1 VNGGPSWLER
11 GTQFA
16 GYLVQEFLGA
26 GGMAAVYRAYHDGMG
41 REVALKVLAESLAGD
56 EAFRQRFLREAR
68 AVAKVEHPHII
79 PVYEAGQVHGVPYI
93 AMRLVRGGDLRQMV
107 DRDGPMPARRAA
119 AFLSPVASA
128 LDTAHDA
135 GLVHRDVKPANM
147 LVDVG
152 RLRPEHV
159 YLSDFGLARRV
170 DQHGQDVTSL
180 TTVGLT
186 TPGQFMG
193 TPEYASPEQITGQ
206 DVDGRADQYALGCV
220 AYTLL
225 TGSAPFSRGEAVAVM
240 YAQLYDP
247 PPPVTAVRRDL
258 SGTVNKVLGR
268 AMEKR
273 PEDRYESCSA
283 FADAL
288 RESMGLSPWG
298 SEGTLALPRSPANGE
313 ADAGAGPE
321 VPPDRP
327 QAALA
332 APDRLA
338 GPRGVQALPRSGPGD
353 STRPGTWTARVG
365 PDRMYYDRVWAA
377 DAASGEMNS
386 FPGNYPERQF
396 PLSGTE
402 LLIGRRS
409 TSRNIHPEID
419 LTSPPGGPPTDT
431 GVSREHARLLAG
443 SDGTWS
449 VVDLR
454 TSNGTQV
461 NGQDIPSGVVIQL
474 HDGDR
479 INLGMWTVIT
489 ITRN

>member
-16 GYLVQEFLGA
+16 GYMVQEFLGA

-79 PVYEAGQVHGVPYI
+79 PVYEAGQVRGVPYI
-93 AMRLVRGGDLRQMV
+93 AMRLVRGGDLRAMV

-128 LDTAHDA
+128 LDTAHEA

-170 DQHGQDVTSL
+170 DRHGQDVTSL
-180 TTVGLT
+180 TTAGLT

-220 AYTLL
+220 AHTLL
-225 TGSAPFSRGEAVAVM
+225 TGEAPFSRGEAVAVM

-247 PPPVTAVRRDL
+247 PPLVTVVRRDL
-258 SGTVNKVLGR
+258 PGAVNKVLGR
-268 AMEKR
+268 AMEKQ
-273 PEDRYESCSA
+273 PEDRYESCAA

-288 RESMGLSPWG
+288 REALGLSPWG
-298 SEGTLALPRSPANGE
+298 SDGTVALPRSPNAGGGPVVDQAPPPGRPYTALATDRQAE
-313 ADAGAGPE
+313 AGRSP
-321 VPPDRP
+321 VPP
-327 QAALA
+327 
-332 APDRLA
+332 
-338 GPRGVQALPRSGPGD
+338 GPRPGD
-353 STRPGTWTARVG
+353 QVRVASWTALVG
-365 PDRMYYDRVWAA
+365 ADRAYYDRVWAA
-377 DAASGEMNS
+377 DASAGEMIS
-386 FPGNYPERQF
+386 FPENYPVQQF
-396 PLSGTE
+396 PLGGTE

-409 TSRNIHPEID
+409 SSKNIHPEID
-419 LTSPPGGPPTDT
+419 LTAPPGGPPTDT

-461 NGQDIPSGVVIQL
+461 NGQDIPSGAIIQL

-489 ITRN
+489 ITRNY

>member
-16 GYLVQEFLGA
+16 GYMVQEFLGA

-79 PVYEAGQVHGVPYI
+79 PVYEAGQVRGVPYI
-93 AMRLVRGGDLRQMV
+93 AMRLVRGGDLRAMV

-128 LDTAHDA
+128 LDTAHEA

-170 DQHGQDVTSL
+170 DRHGQDVTSL
-180 TTVGLT
+180 TTAGLT

-220 AYTLL
+220 AHTLL
-225 TGSAPFSRGEAVAVM
+225 TGEAPFSRGEAVAVM

-247 PPPVTAVRRDL
+247 PPLVTVVRRDL
-258 SGTVNKVLGR
+258 PGAVNKVLGR
-268 AMEKR
+268 AMEKQ
-273 PEDRYESCSA
+273 PEDRYESCAA

-288 RESMGLSPWG
+288 REALGLSPWG
-298 SEGTLALPRSPANGE
+298 SDGTVALPRSPN
-313 ADAGAGPE
+313 AGGGPVVDQAPPGRSP
-321 VPPDRP
+321 VPP
-327 QAALA
+327 
-332 APDRLA
+332 
-338 GPRGVQALPRSGPGD
+338 GPRPGD
-353 STRPGTWTARVG
+353 QVRVASWTALVG
-365 PDRMYYDRVWAA
+365 ADRAYYDRVWAA
-377 DAASGEMNS
+377 DASAGEMIS
-386 FPGNYPERQF
+386 FPENYPVQQF
-396 PLSGTE
+396 PLGGTE

-409 TSRNIHPEID
+409 SSKNIHPEID
-419 LTSPPGGPPTDT
+419 LTAPPGGPPTDT

-461 NGQDIPSGVVIQL
+461 NGQDIPSGAIIQL

-489 ITRN
+489 ITRNY

>member
-79 PVYEAGQVHGVPYI
+79 PVYEAGQVRGVPYI
-93 AMRLVRGGDLRQMV
+93 AMRLVRGGDLRAMV

-128 LDTAHDA
+128 LDTAHEA

-170 DQHGQDVTSL
+170 DRHGQDVTSM
-180 TTVGLT
+180 TVTGLT

-247 PPPVTAVRRDL
+247 PPLVTAVRRDL
-258 SGTVNKVLGR
+258 PGVVNKVLGR
-268 AMEKR
+268 AMEKQ
-273 PEDRYESCSA
+273 PEDRYESCTA

-288 RESMGLSPWG
+288 REALGLSPWG
-298 SEGTLALPRSPANGE
+298 SEGTVALPRSPGNAGGGPANP
-313 ADAGAGPE
+313 ADRAHTVLTSADRPAGAGQ
-321 VPPDRP
+321 VPVMPVSR
-327 QAALA
+327 
-332 APDRLA
+332 
-338 GPRGVQALPRSGPGD
+338 PGD
-353 STRPGTWTARVG
+353 PTRPGTWTARVG
-365 PDRMYYDRVWAA
+365 VDRAYYDRVWAA
-377 DAASGEMNS
+377 DIPVQDRAS
-386 FPGNYPERQF
+386 FPEGYPEWQV
-396 PLSGTE
+396 LLTGTE
-402 LLIGRRS
+402 LLIGRHS

-419 LTSPPGGPPTDT
+419 LTSPHDPAFTDT
-431 GVSREHARLLAG
+431 GVSREHARLLAS

-449 VVDLR
+449 LVDLR

-461 NGQDIPSGVVIQL
+461 NGQDIPSGVMIQL

-479 INLGMWTVIT
+479 VNLGMWTVIT
-489 ITRN
+489 VTRN

>member
-1 VNGGPSWLER
+1 MNGGPSWLER

-79 PVYEAGQVHGVPYI
+79 PVYEAGQVRGVPYI

-128 LDTAHDA
+128 LDTAHEV

-170 DQHGQDVTSL
+170 DQQGQDVTSL
-180 TTVGLT
+180 TTTGLT

-206 DVDGRADQYALGCV
+206 EVDGRADQYALGCV

-247 PPPVTAVRRDL
+247 PPLVTAVRRDL
-258 SGTVNKVLGR
+258 PGAVNKVLGR
-268 AMEKR
+268 AMEKQ

-288 RESMGLSPWG
+288 REALGLLAWG
-298 SEGTLALPRSPANGE
+298 SEGTVALPRTPVNGGGDPGVGPESPPGRPQTVLAASDRQ
-313 ADAGAGPE
+313 ADARGR
-321 VPPDRP
+321 V
-327 QAALA
+327 QVAARVQGGRSA
-332 APDRLA
+332 ASANLDRL
-338 GPRGVQALPRSGPGD
+338 GGGGSRVL
-353 STRPGTWTARVG
+353 RPGLGGGRLG
-365 PDRMYYDRVWAA
+365 GGHGQLPGELPGAA
-377 DAASGEMNS
+377 VPAFRHGAASLAGAAR
-386 FPGNYPERQF
+386 PGI
-396 PLSGTE
+396 ST
-402 LLIGRRS
+402 RRS
-409 TSRNIHPEID
+409 TSPRRPAARPRTPGCRASTRACWPARTAHGRSS
-419 LTSPPGGPPTDT
+419 TCAPPM
-431 GVSREHARLLAG
+431 A
-443 SDGTWS
+443 
-449 VVDLR
+449 LR
-454 TSNGTQV
+454 
-461 NGQDIPSGVVIQL
+461 
-474 HDGDR
+474 
-479 INLGMWTVIT
+479 
-489 ITRN
+489 